1 MFFISVLSVLLKG
14 GTLTNKKLGW
24 SGVLRG
30 GVYVADANG
39 HKDFVLV
46 TPCVNCVPGVP
57 GGDFNTCRNSDGMG
71 GGEAGLAEAV
81 LRDFYVVGA
90 CGKRE
95 SDN

>member
-71 GGEAGLAEAV
+71 GGRGRLGRGCAAGFL
-81 LRDFYVVGA
+81 
-90 CGKRE
+90 CGWCLWEEKVR
-95 SDN
+95 